1 MKYTLE
7 YINEVKQA
15 ASIEEVIGSFITL
28 KRDGDKFKANCP
40 FHDEKTAS
48 FLVNPKEGYYK
59 CFGCGKAGDAF
70 KFVGEYNRMNFPES
84 VKWVAERFGV
94 ALPDGEK
101 PAKKAPKIQS
111 RPAKADEKTGQA
123 SFIYNAEISENELR
137 MFFSASYWPK
147 TNDEEV
153 GIYYTKKLNEQT
165 ERMRKV
171 MALYNWHTASE
182 FTHISKE
189 RKAITYT
196 ATEDCPIFVRDEGEF
211 QKIYMPANTGVR
223 FFYAGKKPRTYIV
236 GLTQLTKKYQ
246 EELEKISDLSDESE
260 DAEKARKNFKLDGVI
275 LAAGERDAMNM
286 AMMGYSVIWR
296 NSEQEK
302 ISSKNLTQI
311 FTMCHNFWNAPNI
324 DDTGLREMHKLC
336 MTEDDIRFLDI
347 RNIMLPMGLLKF
359 RDGKGKPCKD
369 VKDYLDHFR
378 AKDFQKLVNTAIPY
392 RFWDVYYSKDAEK
405 FSVNKKALYNFI
417 FRNGYSRLEAP
428 EEKTGYRFIYTED
441 HIVKAIDGDKIR
453 SFVKEFLDS
462 RHVDTRIENMMM
474 NNPVLSDSSLENL
487 PYTKPDFKTF
497 DPFSQYFFFTDEI
510 WHVTAEEIYKTRTS
524 AAKLHKSVWED
535 KVLRPSIF
543 KYENT
548 RINLEEPA
556 PFSYNID
563 PETNEVNITI
573 NDKENV
579 FLQYLWNTSRVH
591 WRKEKEGLTEEQQKE
606 HILHLGNK
614 LFAYGYLLCRYK
626 QESAAW
632 WVYAMEHNLTPE
644 NESHGGTGKSIFFKS
659 LYNLKNVEFI
669 NGRDRKQIDGNHTF
683 ENVTLHTDIIFF
695 DELDKYFPFDRFFSE
710 VTSVLTVNPK
720 GVKKFNIPFEDS
732 PKICS
737 ASNYPLH
744 RTDPS
749 TNRRLLYIVF
759 SDYYHGENPDTDEEV
774 FSPRIEFGY
783 DLFSINMPE
792 EQWNKFY
799 NLAARATQFYL
810 DYVRKLGALKP
821 PMENVQTKTMMSMI
835 TETFINWADVILSPE
850 GVLLNSLVWRHELY
864 NSFLSE
870 TRSKFTPP
878 RFKKSLMLW
887 CKMRGYILNPTDIST
902 DGRIV
907 KQHPDL
913 NKTAECFYIQTMD
926 NEGNWKELNVS
937 VIRSVQTQ
945 NNYGYCRPEKPD
957 EGGGEDS
964 QGQTPD
970 PAWFES

>member
-1 MKYTLE
+1 VKYTPE
-7 YINEVKQA
+7 YINQVKLA

-70 KFVGEYNRMNFPES
+70 KFVAEYNRMNFPES

-101 PAKKAPKIQS
+101 PARKAPKVSS
-111 RPAKADEKTGQA
+111 RAAKPEEKTGTA
-123 SFIYNAEISENELR
+123 SYVFREEITEDELR
-137 MFFSASYWPK
+137 MFFSSCFFPK

-153 GIYYTKKLNEQT
+153 GIHHTKKLNEQMD
-165 ERMRKV
+165 RMRKV

-182 FTHISKE
+182 FTHINKE

-196 ATEDCPIFVRDEGEF
+196 ATEDCPIYVRDEGEF

-223 FFYAGKKPRTYIV
+223 FFYAGKKPRVYMV
-236 GLTQLTKKYQ
+236 GMNQLIKKYQ
-246 EELEKISDLSDESE
+246 TELEKLNDASDESE
-260 DAEKARKNFKLDGVI
+260 EAEKARKNFKLDGVI

-302 ISSKNLTQI
+302 ISSKILTQI
-311 FTMCHNFWNAPNI
+311 FTMCSNFWNAPNI

-336 MTEDDIRFLDI
+336 MTEDDIRFMDI
-347 RNIMLPMGLLKF
+347 RNIMLPMSLLQY
-359 RDGKGKPCKD
+359 RDAKGKACKD
-369 VKDYLDHFR
+369 VKDFLDHFR
-378 AKDFQKLVNTAIPY
+378 PKDFMNLVRTSIPY
-392 RFWDVYYSKDAEK
+392 RFWDVYFSKDTEK

-417 FRNGYSRLEAP
+417 YRNGYSRIEAP
-428 EEKTGYRFIYTED
+428 EEKTGYRFIFTNG
-441 HIVKAIDGDKIR
+441 HIVKAIDTDKIR
-453 SFVKEFLDS
+453 SFIKEFLDS

-487 PYTKPDFKTF
+487 PYTRPDFKTY
-497 DPFSQYFFFTDEI
+497 DSSTQYFFFKEEI
-510 WHVTAEEIYKTRTS
+510 WQVTAEEIYITRTS
-524 AAKLHKSVWED
+524 AAKMQKYVWEN
-535 KVLRPSIF
+535 KVLRPPVT

-548 RINLEEPA
+548 RIHLQDPP
-556 PFSYNID
+556 PFSYQID
-563 PETNEVNITI
+563 PETNEVNIQI
-573 NDKENV
+573 NDDNNV
-579 FLQYLWNTSRVH
+579 FLKYLWNTSRVH
-591 WRKEKEGLTEEQQKE
+591 WRKELEPGGLTPDEAKEQ
-606 HILHLGNK
+606 ILHLANK
-614 LFAYGYLLCRYK
+614 LFAYGYLLHRYK
-626 QESAAW
+626 EDSMAW

-659 LYNLKNVEFI
+659 LSNLLSIEFI

-683 ENVTLHTDIIFF
+683 ENITHSTDFIFF

-710 VTSVLTVNPK
+710 ITSVLTVNPK

-732 PKICS
+732 PKIGS

-759 SDYYHGENPDTDEEV
+759 SDYYHGENDQTGEAE
-774 FSPRIEFGY
+774 FSPYKDFGY
-783 DLFSINMPE
+783 TLFKIDMPE
-792 EQWNKFY
+792 IQWNNFY

-810 DYVRKLGALKP
+810 DYVKRAGALKP
-821 PMENVQTKTMMSMI
+821 AMENVHAKTMMAMI
-835 TETFINWADVILSPE
+835 TESFINWADVVLSPE
-850 GVLLNSLVWRHELY
+850 GVLLNSLVWRNDLY
-864 NSFLSE
+864 TSFISE

-878 RFKKSLMLW
+878 RFKKSLSMW
-887 CKMRGYILNPTDIST
+887 CKMRGYILNPADIST

-926 NEGNWKELNVS
+926 ENGNWKEINVS
-937 VIRSVQTQ
+937 VIRTVQ
-945 NNYGYCRPEKPD
+945 NNSGYGYRRPEKQ
-957 EGGGEDS
+957 EDKPQDS
-964 QGQTPD
+964 EPGD
-970 PAWFES
+970 PSPEWFQ